1 MFFLSPP
8 TFFQVITVITEKD
21 EGGILA
27 PAITV
32 FPWRTQTGLKIDL
45 PEDFNRPTGLID
57 LYEDSQEMGSLEE
70 WIKRSSYNFSEI
82 LLDTTLGWIRL
93 ESLKDDWL
101 EDVTQSSFGRYYILE
116 FAKHTQLGPDAS
128 QDQLWIHLLNN
139 ATYYIE
145 VHDSNF
151 YLGFANPNIPL
162 AYISVMTSEEPS
174 FFYFFETVEVVDLNR
189 PSKPCNPEPEYN
201 FQVCTNHPARARS
214 AWAPRACALRVL
226 GLLLA
231 DCAPTVRETF

>member
-1 MFFLSPP
+1 M
-8 TFFQVITVITEKD
+8 ITEKD

-101 EDVTQSSFGRYYILE
+101 EDVTHSSYGRYYTLE
-116 FAKHTQLGPDAS
+116 FAKHTKLGPDAS

-139 ATYYIE
+139 ATSTTLKFTIQTSTW
-145 VHDSNF
+145 VSQTQIFPWH
-151 YLGFANPNIPL
+151 
-162 AYISVMTSEEPS
+162 IS
-174 FFYFFETVEVVDLNR
+174 
-189 PSKPCNPEPEYN
+189 
-201 FQVCTNHPARARS
+201 
-214 AWAPRACALRVL
+214 
-226 GLLLA
+226 LL
-231 DCAPTVRETF
+231 

>member
-1 MFFLSPP
+1 MNVSFEIDRCPYGRGRRFLSPS

-93 ESLKDDWL
+93 ESLKDGWL
-101 EDVTQSSFGRYYILE
+101 EDVTQSSFGRYYTLHFFISL
-116 FAKHTQLGPDAS
+116 KQLK
-128 QDQLWIHLLNN
+128 L
-139 ATYYIE
+139 
-145 VHDSNF
+145 
-151 YLGFANPNIPL
+151 
-162 AYISVMTSEEPS
+162 
-174 FFYFFETVEVVDLNR
+174 
-189 PSKPCNPEPEYN
+189 
-201 FQVCTNHPARARS
+201 
-214 AWAPRACALRVL
+214 
-226 GLLLA
+226 
-231 DCAPTVRETF
+231 

>member
-1 MFFLSPP
+1 MNVSFEIDRCPYGRGRRFLSPS

-45 PEDFNRPTGLID
+45 PEDFDLSTGLID

-101 EDVTQSSFGRYYILE
+101 EDVTQSSFGRYYTLE

-201 FQVCTNHPARARS
+201 FQVRTNHPARARS
-214 AWAPRACALRVL
+214 AWPEGPAR
-226 GLLLA
+226 
-231 DCAPTVRETF
+231 